1 MTPSPENSRSFAAV
15 DVSPGNSEVAK
26 LLPLVYDELRTLA
39 DRYLQQER
47 PNHTLQATALVHE
60 AYMRLSE
67 QKNVHWDNRAQFFSL
82 AATFMRRVLVN
93 HAKHHRRIKRGGAL
107 RRVALEEELIVT
119 PQPQSDLVALDEAL
133 TKLAYVD
140 ARKSQ
145 MVELRYFAGLSI
157 DEVAELIGVSKATV
171 KRDWILAKAWL
182 LREISEDRDGNT

>member
-1 MTPSPENSRSFAAV
+1 MVPAPENSNPFTAV
-15 DVSPGNSEVAK
+15 DVNSGNGEVAR

-93 HAKHHRRIKRGGAL
+93 HAKHHRRAKRGGGL
-107 RRVALEEELIVT
+107 RRVALEEGLLVT

-133 TKLAYVD
+133 TKLAHVD